1 MRIVE
6 KEGRTQKEA
15 IEAACEE
22 LNCSEEQLEVE
33 VISKGSGLFRLVGG
47 QKARIRAK
55 LKEEAPV
62 SGEQTPSPDSAPLP
76 VRRTQS
82 GQEALIKGEN
92 EGAQETVGDKAK
104 GFLEGVLNY
113 MGAEAS
119 VKMEETPEQILLKI
133 RGDGSGLLI
142 GKRGQTLDALQ
153 YLVNKAVR
161 KPTSDGEGEKR
172 VVVDSE
178 HYRER
183 REESLRN
190 MAFRMAEKARN
201 QGKPIMLENMS
212 PRERRIVHMALGELE
227 GIKTESEGQDQERRL
242 VIYPV

>member
-6 KEGRTQKEA
+6 KEGKTQKEA

-33 VISKGSGLFRLVGG
+33 VISKGTALLRLVGG
-47 QKARIRAK
+47 EKVRIRAK
-55 LKEEAPV
+55 LKEEASV
-62 SGEQTPSPDSAPLP
+62 SGGQTPSPDSAPLP
-76 VRRTQS
+76 VRSTQT
-82 GQEALIKGEN
+82 GQETSIKGEN
-92 EGAQETVGDKAK
+92 EGTQEIIGNKAK

-119 VKMEETPEQILLKI
+119 VKMEETAEEILLKI
-133 RGDGSGLLI
+133 KGDGSGLLI
-142 GKRGQTLDALQ
+142 GKQGQTLDALQ
-153 YLVNKAVR
+153 YLVNKVVR
-161 KPTSDGEGEKR
+161 KPSSGGEGGKR
-172 VVVDSE
+172 VIVDSE
-178 HYRER
+178 RYRER

-212 PRERRIVHMALGELE
+212 PRERRIIHMALGELE
-227 GIKTESEGQDQERRL
+227 GIKTESEGQDLERRL
-242 VIYPV
+242 VIYPI

>member
-33 VISKGSGLFRLVGG
+33 VISKGTGLLRLLVGE
-47 QKARIRAK
+47 KVRIRAK
-55 LKEEAPV
+55 LKEEASAP
-62 SGEQTPSPDSAPLP
+62 GGQDLSPDSAP
-76 VRRTQS
+76 
-82 GQEALIKGEN
+82 QEVSMKGEN
-92 EGAQETVGDKAK
+92 DEAQETSDKAK

-113 MGAEAS
+113 MGVEAS
-119 VKMEETPEQILLKI
+119 VRVEETPEQILLTI

-142 GKRGQTLDALQ
+142 GKRGRTLDALQ

-161 KPTSDGEGEKR
+161 KSASGGEGEKR

-190 MAFRMAEKARN
+190 MAFQMAEKARN

-212 PRERRIVHMALGELE
+212 PRDRRIIHLALDELE
-227 GIKTESEGQDQERRL
+227 GIKTESEGQGLERHL